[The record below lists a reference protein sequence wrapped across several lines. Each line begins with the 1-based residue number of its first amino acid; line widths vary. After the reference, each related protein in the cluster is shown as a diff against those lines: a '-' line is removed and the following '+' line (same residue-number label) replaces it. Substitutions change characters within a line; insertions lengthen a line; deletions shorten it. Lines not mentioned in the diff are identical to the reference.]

1 MNSASIR
8 LCVVVSIFVLMA
20 GCSSIGNNSLQYETS
35 SSISTKIREGVTN
48 KTDIYTILGTPSTTT
63 FTGDGFE
70 VAKYEYTHLTPRAQ
84 NFIPYNVFSRVQDGK
99 KKELVI
105 LFDSK
110 SIVKKY
116 VINESD
122 IQVRKGILE

>member
-1 MNSASIR
+1 MNSSTVR
-8 LCVVVSIFVLMA
+8 LWTVITILVLIA
-20 GCSSIGNNSLQYETS
+20 GCSSIGNNSLQHETS
-35 SSISTKIREGVTN
+35 LSISNKIREGITN
-48 KTDIYTILGTPSTTT
+48 KTDVYAILGTPFSTT
-63 FTGDGFE
+63 FSGNGLE

-84 NFIPYNVFSRVQDGK
+84 NFIPYNVFSRVEDGK

-110 SIVKKY
+110 NVVKKY
-116 VINESD
+116 VINESE

>member
-1 MNSASIR
+1 MKLSNIR
-8 LCVVVSIFVLMA
+8 LCIVASVLILSV
-20 GCSSIGNNSLQYETS
+20 GCSSIGNNSLRHETS
-35 SSISTKIREGVTN
+35 ASISNKIRQGVTS
-48 KTDIYTILGTPSTTT
+48 KTDIYAILGAPISTT
-63 FTGDGFE
+63 FSGDGLE

-110 SIVKKY
+110 NIVKKY

-122 IQVRKGILE
+122 IQERRGIFE

>member
-1 MNSASIR
+1 MKLLTIR
-8 LCVVVSIFVLMA
+8 LCLVATLLVLTA

-35 SSISTKIREGVTN
+35 SSLSDKIREGLTN
-48 KTDIYTILGTPSTTT
+48 KSDVYAILGAPLSTT
-63 FTGDGFE
+63 FSGGGLE

-84 NFIPYNVFSRVQDGK
+84 NFIPYNVFSRVEDGK

>member
-1 MNSASIR
+1 MNLLSTR
-8 LCVVVSIFVLMA
+8 LFMIAVILMIVA
-20 GCSSIGNNSLQYETS
+20 GCSSTGNNALQYETRS
-35 SSISTKIREGVTN
+35 SLSGKIREGITSKSEV
-48 KTDIYTILGTPSTTT
+48 YSILGAPISTT
-63 FTGDGFE
+63 FSGSGLE

-84 NFIPYNVFSRVQDGK
+84 NFIPYNIFSLVQDGK

-105 LFDSK
+105 LFDNN

-122 IQVRKGILE
+122 IQVREGILE

>member
-1 MNSASIR
+1 LRHETSASI
-8 LCVVVSIFVLMA
+8 S
-20 GCSSIGNNSLQYETS
+20 N
-35 SSISTKIREGVTN
+35 KIRVGVTS
-48 KTDIYTILGTPSTTT
+48 KTDIYAILGAPISTT
-63 FTGDGFE
+63 FSGGGLE

-84 NFIPYNVFSRVQDGK
+84 NFIPYNIFSRVQDGK

-110 SIVKKY
+110 NLVEKY

-122 IQVRKGILE
+122 IQQRRGIFE